1 MKIIMATWRNNVSWG
16 LRLPLVLLMAG
27 LCSPVC
33 VEVPSGTEA
42 VQGHN
47 MTLLC
52 ISCMQ
57 REEVFAV
64 TNVEW
69 FFQPRNGN
77 RSLIFEYNEGK
88 PREHLSPFKGRLQ
101 WIGSKDLQDVS
112 LILHNA
118 TITDSGL
125 YICNVNRTLHF
136 EAHQH
141 SITSNVKIDLIVSEI
156 EREDFTSVLSEIM
169 MYILLAF
176 LTLWLV
182 IEVVYCYRKISKAE
196 EVTQESVTDY
206 LAIPSE
212 NKESCPVPV
221 EEQ

>member
-1 MKIIMATWRNNVSWG
+1 MATWRMRVIGG
-16 LRLPLVLLMAG
+16 LLLLLMVG
-27 LCSPVC
+27 MCSPVC
-33 VEVPSGTEA
+33 VEVLSGTEA
-42 VQGHN
+42 VQGQN

-57 REEVFAV
+57 REEVYAV

-69 FFQPRNGN
+69 YYEPSNGN
-77 RSLIFEYNEGK
+77 RSLIYEYNEGK
-88 PREHLSPFKGRLQ
+88 PREHMSQFKGRLM

-112 LILHNA
+112 LVLQNV
-118 TITDSGL
+118 TLMDSGRF
-125 YICNVNRTLHF
+125 ICNVNRTLHF
-136 EAHQH
+136 EQHQH
-141 SITSNVKIDLIVSEI
+141 YTTSNVEIFLTVSKIQK
-156 EREDFTSVLSEIM
+156 EDFTSVLSEIM

-176 LTLWLV
+176 LTLWLL

-212 NKESCPVPV
+212 NKESCQVPV

>member
-1 MKIIMATWRNNVSWG
+1 MATWRNTVFWG
-16 LRLPLVLLMAG
+16 LLLLLMVG
-27 LCSPVC
+27 VCLPVC

-57 REEVFAV
+57 REEVFAI
-64 TNVEW
+64 TSVEW
-69 FFQPRNGN
+69 YYQPPNGN
-77 RSLIFEYNEGK
+77 RSLIFEYIEGK
-88 PREHLSPFKGRLQ
+88 PREHKSPFKGRLQ

-112 LILHNA
+112 IILHNV
-118 TITDSGL
+118 TFTDSGRF
-125 YICNVNRTLHF
+125 ICNVNRTLHF

-141 SITSNVKIDLIVSEI
+141 STMSNVEIDLIVSEI
-156 EREDFTSVLSEIM
+156 QKEDFTSVLSEIM

-176 LTLWLV
+176 LTLWLL

-212 NKESCPVPV
+212 NKEHCPVQV
-221 EEQ
+221 EDQ

>member
-1 MKIIMATWRNNVSWG
+1 MATWKDASLWS
-16 LRLPLVLLMAG
+16 PSLLLLLFVG
-27 LCSPVC
+27 FCSPVC

-42 VQGHN
+42 VRGQN

-57 REEVFAV
+57 REEVSAI

-69 FFQPRNGN
+69 YYEPTNGNGN
-77 RSLIFEYNEGK
+77 RSLIYEYIDGK
-88 PREHLSPFKGRLQ
+88 HTRPKSQFMGRIH
-101 WIGSKDLQDVS
+101 WSGSKDLQDVS
-112 LILHNA
+112 IVLHNV
-118 TITDSGL
+118 TITDAGKFV
-125 YICNVNRTLHF
+125 CQVNRTLRY

-141 SITSNVKIDLIVSEI
+141 SIQSSFEISLIVNDVAT
-156 EREDFTSVLSEIM
+156 EDFTSVLSEIM

-176 LTLWLV
+176 LTLWLL

-212 NKESCPVPV
+212 NKENCSVPV
-221 EEQ
+221 EE

>member
-1 MKIIMATWRNNVSWG
+1 MATWRSPVYWG
-16 LRLPLVLLMAG
+16 LLLLMWVG
-27 LCSPVC
+27 VCSSVC
-33 VEVPSGTEA
+33 VEVPSETEA
-42 VQGHN
+42 VQGNN

-57 REEVFAV
+57 REEVYAI

-69 FFQPRNGN
+69 YYQPLDGN
-77 RSLIFEYNEGK
+77 RSLIFEYTEGK
-88 PREHLSPFKGRLQ
+88 PREVTSPFKGRLQ
-101 WIGSKDLQDVS
+101 WNGSKDMQDVS
-112 LILHNA
+112 LVLHNVTVA
-118 TITDSGL
+118 DSGQFF
-125 YICNVNRTLHF
+125 CNVNRTLHF

-141 SITSNVKIDLIVSEI
+141 STASHVKIELTVKRIKGH
-156 EREDFTSVLSEIM
+156 DFTSKLSEIM

-176 LTLWLV
+176 LTLWLLV
-182 IEVVYCYRKISKAE
+182 EIVYCYRKISKAE

>member
-1 MKIIMATWRNNVSWG
+1 MATWKDTSYWS
-16 LRLPLVLLMAG
+16 LPLLL
-27 LCSPVC
+27 LFVRFCSPVC

-42 VQGHN
+42 VQGQN

-57 REEVFAV
+57 REEVFAI

-69 FFQPRNGN
+69 YYEPSDGNGN
-77 RSLIFEYNEGK
+77 RSLIYEYIDGRHNK
-88 PREHLSPFKGRLQ
+88 PQSQFTGRLQ

-112 LILHNA
+112 LILQNV
-118 TITDSGL
+118 TITDSGRFF
-125 YICNVNRTLHF
+125 CQVNRTLHF

-141 SITSNVKIDLIVSEI
+141 STQSNLEITLIVSKVAS
-156 EREDFTSVLSEIM
+156 EDFTSVLSEIM
-169 MYILLAF
+169 MYIILAF
-176 LTLWLV
+176 LTLWLL

-212 NKESCPVPV
+212 NKENCSVPV
-221 EEQ
+221 EE

>member
-1 MKIIMATWRNNVSWG
+1 MATWRSRG
-16 LRLPLVLLMAG
+16 LGGLLLLLMLVG
-27 LCSPVC
+27 VCSPVC

-64 TNVEW
+64 TKVEW
-69 FFQPRNGN
+69 YHQPPNGN
-77 RSLIFEYNEGK
+77 KSLIYEFIDGK
-88 PREHLSPFKGRLQ
+88 RQALTIQFKDRLL
-101 WIGSKDLQDVS
+101 WIGSDDLQDVS
-112 LILHNA
+112 LLLQNA
-118 TITDSGL
+118 TLIDSGQFTC
-125 YICNVNRTLHF
+125 YVNRTLHF
-136 EAHQH
+136 KEHQH
-141 SITSNVKIDLIVSEI
+141 STTSNVKIDLTVSKI
-156 EREDFTSVLSEIM
+156 EKLDRASVVSEIM

-176 LTLWLV
+176 LTLWLL

-212 NKESCPVPV
+212 NKENCTVPV

>member
-1 MKIIMATWRNNVSWG
+1 MATWRNTMFWG
-16 LRLPLVLLMAG
+16 LSLL
-27 LCSPVC
+27 LLLFVEVCSPVC

-57 REEVFAV
+57 REEVFAI
-64 TNVEW
+64 TSVEW
-69 FFQPRNGN
+69 YYQPNNGN
-77 RSLIFEYNEGK
+77 RSLIYEFIEGK
-88 PREHLSPFKGRLQ
+88 HSEPKSPFKGRLQ
-101 WIGSKDLQDVS
+101 WSGSKDLQDVS
-112 LILHNA
+112 LILHNV
-118 TITDSGL
+118 TIADSGRFL
-125 YICNVNRTLHF
+125 CAVNRTLHF

-141 SITSNVKIDLIVSEI
+141 SIQSNIEINLIVTEV
-156 EREDFTSVLSEIM
+156 ENEDFTSVLSEIM

-176 LTLWLV
+176 LTLWLL

-196 EVTQESVTDY
+196 EITQESVTDY

-212 NKESCPVPV
+212 NKENCSVPV
-221 EEQ
+221 EE

>member
-1 MKIIMATWRNNVSWG
+1 MATWKDSSYWS
-16 LRLPLVLLMAG
+16 LWLLLPLFVG
-27 LCSPVC
+27 FCSPVC

-57 REEVFAV
+57 REEVFAI

-69 FFQPRNGN
+69 YYEPKNGIGN
-77 RSLIFEYNEGK
+77 RSLIYELFEGK
-88 PREHLSPFKGRLQ
+88 HIKPKSQFNGRLQ

-112 LILHNA
+112 IILHNV
-118 TITDSGL
+118 TVTDSGKFV
-125 YICNVNRTLHF
+125 CQVNRTLRY

-141 SITSNVKIDLIVSEI
+141 STQSSLEI
-156 EREDFTSVLSEIM
+156 SLTVNAVAREDFTSVLSEIM

-176 LTLWLV
+176 LTLWLLV
-182 IEVVYCYRKISKAE
+182 EIVYCYRKISKAE
-196 EVTQESVTDY
+196 EVTQESV
-206 LAIPSE
+206 
-212 NKESCPVPV
+212 
-221 EEQ
+221 

>member
-1 MKIIMATWRNNVSWG
+1 MATWKSSLCWSVSS
-16 LRLPLVLLMAG
+16 LLLLLLVG

-42 VQGHN
+42 VQGQN

-57 REEVFAV
+57 REEVFAI

-69 FFQPRNGN
+69 YYEPHNGYGN
-77 RSLIFEYNEGK
+77 RSLIYEFNDGK
-88 PREHLSPFKGRLQ
+88 HSEPKSPFKGRLQ
-101 WIGSKDLQDVS
+101 WSGSKDLQDVS
-112 LILHNA
+112 LILHNVSVS
-118 TITDSGL
+118 DGGRFL
-125 YICNVNRTLHF
+125 CQVNRTLHF

-141 SITSNVKIDLIVSEI
+141 STQSNKEIILIVSEVAS
-156 EREDFTSVLSEIM
+156 EDFTSVLSEIM

-176 LTLWLV
+176 LTLWLL

-212 NKESCPVPV
+212 NKENCSVPV
-221 EEQ
+221 EE